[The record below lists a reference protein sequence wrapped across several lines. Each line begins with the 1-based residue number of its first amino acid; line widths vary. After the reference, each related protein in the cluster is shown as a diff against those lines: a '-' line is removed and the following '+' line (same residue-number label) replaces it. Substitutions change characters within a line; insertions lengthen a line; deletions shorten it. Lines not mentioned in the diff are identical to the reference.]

1 MKTILASI
9 LVVILL
15 IFGINQYQDY
25 QRFHNPNNHY
35 QPVDGIL
42 RTDFNKSLVND
53 YLKSIT
59 NLNGYME
66 LQWSTNG
73 IDVRNPQKDDTQN
86 QYASNQYNNLLSE
99 VKFLENQLLQIQK
112 LKNEGKS
119 NQEIELLIKEQKT
132 AKQIKKEQEQLSYK
146 NTLIEIYNS
155 KTKNLKSEETFVYEI
170 QKLLNK
176 KGFKVQIDGMYHIET
191 IQAIKSFEQQNNFY
205 PDGKIDLL
213 TLKTLL
219 QD

>member
-15 IFGINQYQDY
+15 IFGINQYKDY

-42 RTDFNKSLVND
+42 ITDFNKSLMND

-66 LQWSTNG
+66 LQWSANG
-73 IDVRNPQKDDTQN
+73 IDVRNPEKDDAKN
-86 QYASNQYNNLLSE
+86 QYASNQYNSLLSE
-99 VKFLENQLLQIQK
+99 VKFLENQLLQIEK

-119 NQEIELLIKEQKT
+119 NQEIELLIKGHKT
-132 AKQIKKEQEQLSYK
+132 TDQIKKEKKK
-146 NTLIEIYNS
+146 NTYKTTLIDLY
-155 KTKNLKSEETFVYEI
+155 NLKSKSFSSEETLVFEI

-176 KGFKVQIDGMYHIET
+176 KGYSIQIDGKYRKET
-191 IQAIKSFEQQNNFY
+191 TEAIKNFEQKNNFY

>member
-1 MKTILASI
+1 MKTILISI
-9 LVVILL
+9 LVVIIL

-66 LQWSTNG
+66 LQWSANG
-73 IDVRNPQKDDTQN
+73 IDVRNPEKGDAQN
-86 QYASNQYNNLLSE
+86 QYVSNQYNSLLSE
-99 VKFLENQLLQIQK
+99 VNFLENQLLQIQK

-119 NQEIELLIKEQKT
+119 NQEIELLIKGHKT
-132 AKQIKKEQEQLSYK
+132 TDQIEKEKKQNTYRT
-146 NTLIEIYNS
+146 TLIDLYNS
-155 KTKNLKSEETFVYEI
+155 KSKSFTTEETFVFEI

-176 KGFKVQIDGMYHIET
+176 KGYSIQIDGKYRKET
-191 IQAIKSFEQQNNFY
+191 TEAIKSFEQKNNFY